1 MKEIFKITLSLTG
14 ICIAAALILG
24 AVNAKTDHARK
35 EIEEMRSK
43 ELIQELLSSGA
54 HKTSQDLKV
63 YSVYRYVINDGK
75 TVTLGY
81 LIPLKDKKHALVQM
95 DLEGKPLKVI
105 PVDADETKLAEK
117 ATRDPAIDA
126 VLPKGAKATYAETFY
141 VADKDGKRFGYVV
154 EGASQGFKE
163 PIKLAIALE
172 PDFTVKGVGIKES
185 KEDPGLGDEI
195 KKDFF
200 KNQFA
205 GKTTELL
212 KSLKVVK
219 EPLPTDYLPALEPS
233 KAKKEGLTP
242 EQVAKIKE
250 KHLKDDIYALTGAT
264 ISSRAV
270 TNGVKDIVRKFAYR
284 LDILANALKQEN
296 VQAAF

>member
-1 MKEIFKITLSLTG
+1 MKEILKITLSLTA

-35 EIEEMRSK
+35 EIEEMKSK

-63 YSVYRYVINDGK
+63 YSVYRYVISDGK
-75 TVTLGY
+75 SVTLGY
-81 LIPLKDKKHALVQM
+81 LLPLKNKKYALIQL
-95 DLEGKPLKVI
+95 DLEGKPIKVI
-105 PVDADETKLAEK
+105 PVDAEEAKLAEK
-117 ATRDPAIDA
+117 ANRDA
-126 VLPKGAKATYAETFY
+126 VVDGVIPKGAKATYAETFH
-141 VADKDGKRFGYVV
+141 VADKDGKRFGYVI
-154 EGASQGFKE
+154 EGKTQGFKE
-163 PIKLAIALE
+163 PIELAIALE
-172 PDFTVKGVGIKES
+172 PDLTVKGVGIKES

-205 GKTTELL
+205 GKTIELL
-212 KSLKVVK
+212 KTLKVVK
-219 EPLPTDYLPALEPS
+219 EPLPQDYLPALVPA

-242 EQVAKIKE
+242 DQVAKIKQ
-250 KHLKDDIYALTGAT
+250 KHVKDDIYALTGAT

-270 TNGVKDIVRKFAYR
+270 TNGVKEIVRKFAYR
-284 LDILANALKQEN
+284 LDILGNALKQEN
-296 VQAAF
+296 VQVAF